1 MADFAQT
8 NCYQYLK
15 LDTKC
20 DSQLKL
26 KLEKNKSQQQ
36 MAVRLAQNHKLVL
49 RFLRKAENFSVT
61 QAYCSSTGTRST
73 NLWQLLNTE
82 VNLAP
87 L

>member
-15 LDTKC
+15 FDTKHDC
-20 DSQLKL
+20 Q
-26 KLEKNKSQQQ
+26 KNKSQQQ
-36 MAVRLAQNHKLVL
+36 MAVRLAKNHKPVL
-49 RFLRKAENFSVT
+49 RFLRKAEKFSVT